1 MNLKPAYTAMLV
13 GVVVTAGCSVR
24 TPDILDRDG
33 APANFPDMSH
43 VPDAV
48 PRPESPSRY
57 GNPETY
63 EVFGKQYRV
72 MTSSQGYVAR
82 GMASWYGT
90 KFHGRRTSSGEPYD
104 MFSMTAAHKHLPL
117 PTYAQ
122 VVNLENNRSV
132 VVRINDRG
140 PFHNNRLIDLSYA
153 AASKL
158 GVLKNGTAMVEVRAI
173 DTRASQQ
180 PRQTTESPTQVTTR
194 ETAYTKT
201 PDTTK
206 VFLQAGAFSSQTN
219 AIRFRDRLAE
229 SLARE
234 VRVHSSED
242 GSGLHRVRVG
252 PLASREQENTVAS
265 QLQRMGL
272 ANTRVVID

>member
-1 MNLKPAYTAMLV
+1 MA
-13 GVVVTAGCSVR
+13 
-24 TPDILDRDG
+24 
-33 APANFPDMSH
+33 
-43 VPDAV
+43 
-48 PRPESPSRY
+48 
-57 GNPETY
+57 
-63 EVFGKQYRV
+63 
-72 MTSSQGYVAR
+72 SSQGYVAR

-104 MFSMTAAHKHLPL
+104 MYAMTAAHKHLPL

-122 VVNLENNRSV
+122 VVNLENGRST

-140 PFHNNRLIDLSYA
+140 PFHDDRLIDLSYA

-158 GVLKNGTAMVEVRAI
+158 GVLGNGTAMVEIRAI
-173 DTRASQQ
+173 DSRADHTPGQIGL
-180 PRQTTESPTQVTTR
+180 SPTQAATGER
-194 ETAYTKT
+194 GLART
-201 PDTTK
+201 PNPTK

-219 AIRFRDRLAE
+219 AMRFRDRLAE

-242 GSGLHRVRVG
+242 GSGLHRVQIG
-252 PLASREQENTVAS
+252 PLASREQADTVAS

-272 ANTRVVID
+272 ANTQVIVD